1 MAEIV
6 MGFGTS
12 HGPLL
17 ATPPEQWDLRA
28 NVDRRNPEL
37 VLGAGTY
44 NFEQLYALRKNDGY
58 EKQNTLE
65 VRKERHARCQKELD
79 EVGRRVIACNPDAL
93 LIVGDDH
100 HEWFKNDIQPAFSI
114 FHGTEVFNRTLT
126 EQEKQ
131 DKISQGNGYA
141 MQIYH
146 PPTDEIYPCPSALA
160 SHIVK
165 SCVQDNFDIT
175 ALGEQP
181 NDNGV
186 LRQLGHSH
194 GFIYRRVLNSKP
206 IPLIPAAVNTYYPPN
221 QPTPQRCFDFGRAIA
236 RAIKSWPSNER
247 IAVAGSGGVTH
258 FVIDEDMDRRLLNA
272 MKARD
277 WKTLCN
283 EPDIHFRS
291 GTSEI
296 KNWIVLAGII
306 SETNLEMDLLDYV
319 PCYRSEAGTGSG
331 MAFATWQ

>member
-1 MAEIV
+1 MAEIIF
-6 MGFGTS
+6 GFGTS

-28 NVDRRNPEL
+28 NVDRKNPEL

-44 NFEQLYALRKNDGY
+44 NFEQLSELRKGQGF

-65 VRKERHARCQKELD
+65 VRSERHARCQKELD
-79 EVGRRVIACNPDAL
+79 ETGRRLLGANPDAL

-100 HEWFKNDIQPAFSI
+100 HEWFQSDIQPAFSI
-114 FHGTEVFNRTLT
+114 FHGREVFNRSLT
-126 EQEKQ
+126 EEEKQ
-131 DKISQGNGYA
+131 YKISQGNGYA

-146 PPTDEIYPCPSALA
+146 PPKDEIYPCPQGLA
-160 SHIVK
+160 THIVQ
-165 SCVQDNFDIT
+165 SCMGDNFDIT

-181 NDNGV
+181 NDNGAM
-186 LRQLGHSH
+186 RQLGHSH
-194 GFIYRRVLNSKP
+194 GFIYRRILNSKP
-206 IPLIPAAVNTYYPPN
+206 LPLIPLAVNTYYPPN
-221 QPTPQRCFDFGRAIA
+221 QPSVQRCFEFGRAIA
-236 RAIKSWPSNER
+236 RGIKSWPGQER
-247 IAVAGSGGVTH
+247 VAVAGSGGMTH
-258 FVIDEDMDRRLLNA
+258 FVIDEEMDRRVLDA
-272 MKARD
+272 MKKRD
-277 WKTLCN
+277 WATLCK
-283 EPDIHFRS
+283 EPDVHFRS

-306 SETNLEMDLLDYV
+306 SETDLEMDLLDYV

>member
-1 MAEIV
+1 MAEII

-17 ATPPEQWDLRA
+17 ATPPDQWDLRA
-28 NVDRRNPEL
+28 NVDRKNPEL

-44 NFEQLYALRKNDGY
+44 NFQQLSEMRKNDGY

-65 VRKERHARCQKELD
+65 VRSERNARCQKELD
-79 EVGRRVIACNPDAL
+79 ELGRRVLSAKPDAI

-100 HEWFKNDIQPAFSI
+100 HEWFKNDIQPAFSM
-114 FHGTEVFNRTLT
+114 FHGKDVFNRALT
-126 EQEKQ
+126 EDEKQ

-146 PPTDEIYPCPSALA
+146 PPRDEIYPCPQDMAA
-160 SHIVK
+160 HIVK
-165 SCVQDNFDIT
+165 SCVSDNFDIT

-181 NDNGV
+181 NDNGA

-194 GFIYRRVLNSKP
+194 GFIYRRILNSTP
-206 IPLIPAAVNTYYPPN
+206 IPLIPVAVNTYYPPN
-221 QPTPQRCFDFGRAIA
+221 QPSPRRCFEFGRAIA
-236 RAIKSWPSNER
+236 RGIRSWPGKER
-247 IAVAGSGGVTH
+247 IVVAGSGGMTH
-258 FVIDEDMDRRLLNA
+258 FVIDEDMDRRLLKA
-272 MKARD
+272 MKDRD
-277 WKTLCN
+277 FETLCN

-296 KNWIVLAGII
+296 KNWIVLAGMMA
-306 SETNLEMDLLDYV
+306 ETKLEMELLDYV

-331 MAFATWQ
+331 MGFATWQ